1 MRRLAVLG
9 LAISLLAVSSGA
21 AEGDHWL
28 RYEQRG
34 LGLTVSYPPGWEPI
48 LHQVTNCSDPV
59 EVVDLGGPGRALFML
74 QETGSRGLPP
84 RPEQFRLVGKPS
96 PLECCTPTSQPGWV
110 LPFQEAGRGFYA
122 YLYAGSLDRRSE
134 VLGILN
140 SLEVTPR

>member
-1 MRRLAVLG
+1 MRTLAVLG
-9 LAISLLAVSSGA
+9 LAIGFLLVSSGA

-28 RYEQRG
+28 RYEQGG
-34 LGLTVSYPPGWEPI
+34 LGLSVSYPPGWQPI
-48 LHQVTNCSDPV
+48 LHPLTQCSNPV
-59 EVVDLGGPGRALFML
+59 EVIDLGGPGRSLFML
-74 QETGSRGLPP
+74 QETGTRGLPR
-84 RPEQFRLVGKPS
+84 RPGRFHLLGKPS